1 MTDADILVIGA
12 GPVGMLAALLS
23 AQQGS
28 SVLLLEQSAARQVQ
42 SRAIGITPPSLEIFR
57 RIGLPEAFIERGVAV
72 RVSGIYGR
80 RMRLGTIDFARLK
93 SDFRFVLSIPQH
105 RTELLLEEAILAH
118 PSIRFL
124 RGHRVTDCS
133 EEEGHVAVSGN
144 LVEAGRFHFTGTYVL
159 ACDGG
164 KSTVREALGIPFD
177 GVPNQYAFLMGDFE
191 DTTGWGKQ
199 ARIIFT
205 ARGAVE
211 SFPLPGGKRRYVVRT
226 PFFIKEC
233 DNGYLRTELLW
244 RTGIDVGGV
253 RQYWESGFNVHRF
266 MARTFCKGRVFL
278 CGDSA
283 HLMSP
288 VGGQNMNTGFA
299 DAELA
304 AWLSKLLIDRR
315 APHQRV
321 SRLYDKARK
330 RAVRAAFRRA
340 RWLTMAGASGGRP
353 GSAIRNAAIFVF
365 LHTPIRQV
373 LMQSFSMRSIPFRN
387 LENCRNRFEKEL
399 GL

>member
-1 MTDADILVIGA
+1 MADADILVVGA

-23 AQQGS
+23 AQQGLR
-28 SVLLLEQSAARQVQ
+28 VLLLEQSAVRQVQ

-57 RIGLPEAFIERGVAV
+57 RIGLPGAFIERGVAV
-72 RVSGIYGR
+72 RVSEIYGR
-80 RMRLGTIDFARLK
+80 RMRLGRIDFAGLK

-105 RTELLLEEAILAH
+105 RTEFLLEEAILAH

-133 EEEGHVAVSGN
+133 EEEGHVAVGGN
-144 LVEAGRFHFTGTYVL
+144 LVEAGRFHFTGNYAL

-191 DTTGWGKQ
+191 DTTGWGNQ
-199 ARIIFT
+199 ARIFFT
-205 ARGAVE
+205 ARGSVE

-226 PFFIKEC
+226 PFLIKEC

-244 RTGIDVGGV
+244 RAGIDVGGV

-266 MARTFCKGRVFL
+266 VARTFCKGRVFL

-288 VGGQNMNTGFA
+288 VGGQNMNAGFA

-304 AWLSKLLIDRR
+304 VWLSGLLIRKR
-315 APHQRV
+315 APHHLV
-321 SRLYDKARK
+321 SRLYDRVRK

-340 RWLTMAGASGGRP
+340 QWFTLAGASGGRP
-353 GSAIRNAAIFVF
+353 WSAIRNFAIFIF
-365 LHTPIRQV
+365 LHTPIRPF
-373 LMQSFSMRSIPFRN
+373 LMQAFSMRSIPFRN
-387 LENCRNRFEKEL
+387 LENFQDRFEKEL
-399 GL
+399 RL

>member
-1 MTDADILVIGA
+1 MADTDVLVVGA

-23 AQQGS
+23 AQQGL
-28 SVLLLEQSAARQVQ
+28 SVLLLERSAVRQVQ

-57 RIGLPEAFIERGVAV
+57 RIGLPGAFIERGVAV
-72 RVSGIYGR
+72 RVSEIYGR
-80 RMRLGTIDFARLK
+80 RMRLGRIDFAGLN

-105 RTELLLEEAILAH
+105 RTESLLEEAILAH

-124 RGHRVTDCS
+124 RGHHVTDCS
-133 EEEGHVAVSGN
+133 EEAGHVAVSGN
-144 LVEAGRFHFTGTYVL
+144 RVEAGRFRFTGTCL
-159 ACDGG
+159 MACDGG

-191 DTTGWGKQ
+191 DTSGWGDR
-199 ARIIFT
+199 ARFIFT
-205 ARGAVE
+205 ARGTVE

-226 PFFIKEC
+226 PFFIKEY
-233 DNGYLRTELLW
+233 DNGYFRTELLW
-244 RTGIDVGGV
+244 RAGIDVGGV
-253 RQYWESGFNVHRF
+253 RRYWESGFNVHRF

-304 AWLSKLLIDRR
+304 AWLSKLLIERR
-315 APHQRV
+315 APHHLV
-321 SRLYDKARK
+321 SRLYDRVRK
-330 RAVRAAFRRA
+330 RAVHAAFRRA
-340 RWLTMAGASGGRP
+340 QWLMLAGASGGRL
-353 GSAIRNAAIFVF
+353 GSAIRNGAIFIF
-365 LHTPIRQV
+365 LHTPIRQF

-387 LENCRNRFEKEL
+387 LQYYQDRFEKEL
-399 GL
+399 KL

>member
-1 MTDADILVIGA
+1 MADADILVVGA

-23 AQQGS
+23 AQQGL
-28 SVLLLEQSAARQVQ
+28 SVLLLEQSAVRQVQ

-57 RIGLPEAFIERGVAV
+57 RVGLPGAFIERGVAV
-72 RVSGIYGR
+72 RVSEIYGR
-80 RMRLGTIDFARLK
+80 RMRLGRIDFAGLK

-105 RTELLLEEAILAH
+105 RTESLLEEAILAH

-133 EEEGHVAVSGN
+133 EEEDHVSVSGD
-144 LVEAGRFHFTGTYVL
+144 LVDAGRFRFTGIYVL
-159 ACDGG
+159 ACDGA
-164 KSTVREALGIPFD
+164 KSAVREALGIPFD
-177 GVPNQYAFLMGDFE
+177 GVPNRYAFLMGDFE
-191 DTTGWGKQ
+191 DTTGWGKR
-199 ARIIFT
+199 ARIFFT
-205 ARGAVE
+205 ARGSVE

-226 PFFIKEC
+226 PFFFKEY
-233 DNGYLRTELLW
+233 DNGYFRSELLW
-244 RTGIDVGGV
+244 RAGIDVGGV

-288 VGGQNMNTGFA
+288 IGGQNMNTGFA

-304 AWLSKLLIDRR
+304 AWLSKLLIGKQ
-315 APHQRV
+315 APHRRV
-321 SRLYDKARK
+321 TRLYDRVRK
-330 RAVRAAFRRA
+330 RAAHAALRRA
-340 RWLTMAGASGGRP
+340 QWLMTAGAFGGRL
-353 GSAIRNAAIFVF
+353 GSAIRNFAIFIF
-365 LHTPIRQV
+365 LHTPIRQF

-387 LENCRNRFEKEL
+387 LENCQDRFEKEL
-399 GL
+399 RL